1 MKKLLLSIGGGILI
15 GLLLSF
21 LFWDY
26 QGLQVEYLNHGGV
39 DITAFEVDFDFVF
52 FSFVLV
58 IATAVFVHRIWN
70 YVEQR
75 KGGN

>member
-1 MKKLLLSIGGGILI
+1 MKKLLLSICGGILV

-21 LFWDY
+21 LFLDY

-39 DITAFEVDFDFVF
+39 DITAFEVHFDFVF

-58 IATAVFVHRIWN
+58 IAAAALIHRIWN

-75 KGGN
+75 KW